1 MSSSIF
7 DFPHLTSRLI
17 RTGGEAETG
26 AFVAGGAAPPEGVV
40 TGGVVGVEPG
50 AEPGT
55 ETDPGTVLSSVPLP
69 PPPFPELD
77 PDPEPDPEPDP
88 DDPLPELSSAWAG
101 SAVMSPMSSV
111 AIVA

>member
-1 MSSSIF
+1 
-7 DFPHLTSRLI
+7 
-17 RTGGEAETG
+17 
-26 AFVAGGAAPPEGVV
+26 
-40 TGGVVGVEPG
+40 
-50 AEPGT
+50 
-55 ETDPGTVLSSVPLP
+55 
-69 PPPFPELD
+69 LD

>member
-26 AFVAGGAAPPEGVV
+26 AFVEGGAAPPGGMV
-40 TGGVVGVEPG
+40 TGWVVGVEPG
-50 AEPGT
+50 A

-69 PPPFPELD
+69 PPFPELD
-77 PDPEPDPEPDP
+77 PDPEPDPDP

-101 SAVMSPMSSV
+101 SAVISPMRSV